1 MWGRRNGSPDGES
14 PDVLIP
20 CFDAI
25 VNAGDDV
32 VASRCLTNS
41 DSAKC
46 LWLHWLSREHTKCLP
61 TRQDHTNLQGILHTM
76 GGWTWWT
83 MDINIC
89 TSDALRISKTP
100 CFHWIYQH
108 LPASTSIYQH
118 LPAFGE
124 GASPASSSTSGMPSN
139 GQRVGI
145 PWNTW
150 IRRAQLGQLGQYSDW
165 KRCHA
170 LHVSLLCML
179 LSNAVIQ
186 RIGNSVYQ
194 CLMMSQVW
202 HIKQTLKCE
211 SWQIWRTRSENI
223 RNLQIVLQVC
233 DCSKIVQCMSSMS
246 SGPRCLGTISW
257 WPQGDRIQH
266 VSTCL
271 NMSHNLCKNVYSDSW
286 DMMD

>member
-1 MWGRRNGSPDGES
+1 MPAMTLWPPGAWQILTVQSVSDFIGCQGNTQSACPPDRTTPTFKGSCTQWRMDMMDDGHQH
-14 PDVLIP
+14 LHIG
-20 CFDAI
+20 CFA
-25 VNAGDDV
+25 NQQNP
-32 VASRCLTNS
+32 S
-41 DSAKC
+41 
-46 LWLHWLSREHTKCLP
+46 LSL
-61 TRQDHTNLQGILHTM
+61 N
-76 GGWTWWT
+76 
-83 MDINIC
+83 
-89 TSDALRISKTP
+89 
-100 CFHWIYQH
+100 

-233 DCSKIVQCMSSMS
+233 DCFENCAVHELHELWTEVFGNNLLMA
-246 SGPRCLGTISW
+246 SGRP
-257 WPQGDRIQH
+257 H
-266 VSTCL
+266 STCL
-271 NMSHNLCKNVYSDSW
+271 NMSQHVP
-286 DMMD
+286 